1 MTRMP
6 ALVVLLA
13 AAGCAYTAG
22 DLIEHES
29 VVVRIFDNIDE
40 RRTHEFELTRAVN
53 RELAARGV
61 RVNDPEA
68 AVELRGRILEITEPT
83 LVENPGDV
91 PIVGAVSFR
100 LAVTLLNRS
109 SGKEISKSEKVETA
123 SFSSGRSES
132 RETARREVYDRLARW
147 VVTRLEKDW

>member
-6 ALVVLLA
+6 ALIVVLA

-68 AVELRGRILEITEPT
+68 AVELRGRILEITEPSV
-83 LVENPGDV
+83 VEGSGDV
-91 PIVGAVSFR
+91 VVVGAVSFR
-100 LAVTLLNRS
+100 LEVALVNRA
-109 SGKEISKSEKVETA
+109 SGKEISKAEKVETA